1 MERKYLLTC
10 DTIIFANEIVEQL
23 DANNIANCVVDE
35 TKGPAFGYGPV
46 PGISVYVEEK
56 DYERA
61 KKIVEPIVENRKRV

>member
-1 MERKYLLTC
+1 MKKKYLLTC
-10 DTIIFANEIVEQL
+10 DDVIFANEIVTQL
-23 DANNIANCVVDE
+23 DASNIANCVVDE

-61 KKIVEPIVENRKRV
+61 KKTVSPLIENRKRV